1 MGSRKWAVSSLALLV
16 LNGLITGCSGGKTSN
31 VETSKKGTDSSSP
44 PFTISIATAQVGD
57 IPEKDNEVEL
67 ALEKYTNTN
76 LDIQWIPN
84 AAYDDK
90 VNIMMASNE
99 MPMMLRVKYI
109 PTAISAMR
117 SGLFWEIGPYLK
129 EFKNLSAQ
137 NAQFYDNIAVDGKV
151 YGLPIYRDIARSA
164 VIYRKDWL
172 DALGLKPPTT
182 PEEWYNVFKAAA
194 TGDPDK
200 NGKADT
206 YGMILAK
213 KYNDGSAAVTTRIAT
228 SFGAPNKWGIDANG
242 RFIPEFT
249 TKEFMDMLQLFRKAY
264 SEKLINQDFAILDD
278 AEVEKAYD
286 TGKGA
291 IRVAVSSNGKSMQD
305 RLMKNN
311 PSGKFDV
318 MPPIGPKGIRV
329 AGEVG
334 NNGLYVIPKSA
345 VKTEADLRRIL
356 AFADKLMDEP
366 MSTLQLRGI
375 EGKHFVKTSDGKTE
389 MKDFTA
395 FQKEVKPYRD
405 ILFNNEGYNVLPLK
419 DTELGEKGA
428 KIAQDNLKWAVP
440 NPALSLDSAT
450 YNEKG
455 KELEILMMDAETK
468 YIMGKIDDAGF
479 QAEIDKWRKAG
490 GDLMIKEYEEAYA
503 AAKSKP

>member
-1 MGSRKWAVSSLALLV
+1 MKSRNRTVSWLALLMV
-16 LNGLITGCSGGKTSN
+16 IGLTAGCSGGNTGA
-31 VETSKKGTDSSSP
+31 TDLPKKETDSNA
-44 PFTISIATAQVGD
+44 PFTITMATAQVGD
-57 IPEKDNEVEL
+57 VPDKDNEVKL
-67 ALEKYTNTN
+67 ALEQYTNTK
-76 LDIQWIPN
+76 LDIQWIPT

-129 EFKNLSAQ
+129 DYKNLSALD
-137 NAQFYDNIAVDGKV
+137 AQFYENITVDGKL

-172 DALGLKPPTT
+172 DTLGLKPPTT
-182 PEEWYNVFKAAA
+182 PEEWYNVFKAVA

-200 NGKADT
+200 DGKADT
-206 YGMILAK
+206 YGMILPK

-228 SFGAPNKWGIDANG
+228 SFGAPNKWGVDANG
-242 RFIPEFT
+242 KFTPEFM
-249 TKEFMDMLQLFRKAY
+249 TKEFMDMLRLFRRAY

-278 AEVEKAYD
+278 AEVEKGYD

-291 IRVAVSSNGKSMQD
+291 IRVAVSSNAKSMQD
-305 RLMKNN
+305 RLVKNN
-311 PSGKFDV
+311 PNGQFDV
-318 MPPIGPKGIRV
+318 MPPTGPSGVRV

-345 VKTEADLRRIL
+345 VKTEADLKRIL
-356 AFADKLMDEP
+356 AFADKLLDEP
-366 MSTLQLRGI
+366 MSTLQLRGV
-375 EGKHFVKTSDGKTE
+375 ENKHFVKTGDGKTE

-405 ILFNNEGYNVLPLK
+405 ILFNYEGYNVLPLK

-428 KIAQDNLKWAVP
+428 KISKDNLKWAVP

-455 KELEILMMDAETK
+455 KELELLMMDAETK

-503 AAKSKP
+503 AAKGKS